1 MGGGY
6 DYAGAYSKYKPEQDA
21 KFESYVDKYP
31 DLAGAWTRI
40 ENDPNHPD
48 SQYWIKRGATSK
60 SAFGRAH
67 AAEDFALKTGN
78 YHGGKSGRTDYMP
91 GTDAW
96 KTLFSG
102 DDPSTRFEGWLSGAG
117 TNGDGNGNGNG
128 NTGGWAA
135 ARGGGAPGS
144 AMYPMGLVDRAT
156 AMAASRPH
164 ARQPVELPATH
175 VRRVG
180 DST

>member
-31 DLAGAWTRI
+31 DLASAWTRI

-102 DDPSTRFEGWLSGAG
+102 DDPSTRFEGWRTGAG
-117 TNGDGNGNGNG
+117 AGAGAGAGVCATLQLGEPPAALLRLTCEEQR
-128 NTGGWAA
+128 TGAA
-135 ARGGGAPGS
+135 EN
-144 AMYPMGLVDRAT
+144 
-156 AMAASRPH
+156 AAGPNLLLSL
-164 ARQPVELPATH
+164 ALLE
-175 VRRVG
+175 
-180 DST
+180 